1 MNLCPFCGAP
11 IPENSRF
18 CPSCGASVAQMT
30 PPAAPE
36 PPAFGVRENGG
47 PVPGAPLPVGTAPI
61 PAPAAPEPLAP
72 IAPEDSRAYKE
83 LRMHLHQESKA
94 WRFGAIGVLVLMM
107 GFVGLFLSFGGFAS
121 LFFSDAGTREVV
133 DGLFVT
139 SILVTYAVFLTL
151 LLLPVVI
158 MGFVMGSKVHRYWEE
173 AASDCGNALKHAGSV
188 GVIVL
193 AGFFSTPALIFIII
207 NFVKTKRNRAELE
220 AVLAHQKAAGTVRP
234 HV

>member
-18 CPSCGASVAQMT
+18 CPRCGASVAQMT
-30 PPAAPE
+30 PPAAPQ
-36 PPAFGVRENGG
+36 PPAYGVRENGG
-47 PVPGAPLPVGTAPI
+47 PVPGVPVPVEAAPI
-61 PAPAAPEPLAP
+61 APAPEPPAP
-72 IAPEDSRAYKE
+72 MAPEDSRAYKE

-94 WRFGAIGVLVLMM
+94 WRFGAIGVLVIMM
-107 GFVGLFLSFGGFAS
+107 GFAGLFLTLGGLSGLAMADMDREYAAGGFFMAS
-121 LFFSDAGTREVV
+121 FFTIYGGVM
-133 DGLFVT
+133 
-139 SILVTYAVFLTL
+139 TL

-158 MGFVMGSKVHRYWEE
+158 VGFVMGTKVHRYWEE
-173 AASDCGNALKHAGSV
+173 AAADCGNALKHAGSV

-234 HV
+234 HG